1 MTNATDVSA
10 LSFEQALKE
19 LEGIVARLEQ
29 GSVPLEESI
38 SIYELGDA
46 LRKHCDGLLKAAEA
60 KVEKIR
66 VAGDGSAAGTS
77 AGAAS
82 AAGGLM
88 VASLSFTNGRR
99 ETRLGFFD
107 CDGSTAGRRPL
118 SVSSL

>member
-38 SIYELGDA
+38 SIYERGDA

-66 VAGDGSAAGTS
+66 IASDGSAAGS
-77 AGAAS
+77 EP
-82 AAGGLM
+82 LD
-88 VASLSFTNGRR
+88 R
-99 ETRLGFFD
+99 E
-107 CDGSTAGRRPL
+107 
-118 SVSSL
+118 

>member
-1 MTNATDVSA
+1 MTNAIDVST

-38 SIYELGDA
+38 SIYERGDA

-66 VAGDGSAAGTS
+66 LSAEGVAAG
-77 AGAAS
+77 
-82 AAGGLM
+82 
-88 VASLSFTNGRR
+88 V
-99 ETRLGFFD
+99 E
-107 CDGSTAGRRPL
+107 PL
-118 SVSSL
+118 DVDRG

>member
-38 SIYELGDA
+38 SIYERGDA

-66 VAGDGSAAGTS
+66 IASYGSAAGS
-77 AGAAS
+77 EP
-82 AAGGLM
+82 LD
-88 VASLSFTNGRR
+88 R
-99 ETRLGFFD
+99 E
-107 CDGSTAGRRPL
+107 
-118 SVSSL
+118 

>member
-1 MTNATDVSA
+1 MTNAIEVGT

-38 SIYELGDA
+38 SIYERGDA

-66 VAGDGSAAGTS
+66 IAGDSSAAGVEP
-77 AGAAS
+77 
-82 AAGGLM
+82 LD
-88 VASLSFTNGRR
+88 R
-99 ETRLGFFD
+99 E
-107 CDGSTAGRRPL
+107 
-118 SVSSL
+118 